1 MSVYTRRPEWS
12 VAIRRPDYTK
22 AVLSYKAI
30 HNWTVGGRTP
40 ASKIEFVSSSDRS
53 KGANIYTDL
62 IGYNYENSLSNPAGA
77 FDLTIVPIQDST
89 GLTWK
94 DKIQARDIV
103 FISEFGKVRYIGIVK
118 GTGYSMSMNNGK
130 PKRQVTINGVSIGG
144 MMQSFNLPMNTY
156 LWFGS
161 GKNNEIENDK
171 FAGAMGSSVADGQSV
186 SNIFNLINEG
196 FFSVTFGSSVSSV
209 GFKSVVD
216 AFFEFDA
223 DDVVAFYPMLLRPF
237 QEKSNT
243 LWTIYRQILPE
254 PVYEIFGKYVNG
266 KYKVVCRETPFD
278 NDDWKNLP
286 ITELNPLYLL
296 DQNINDTDGEVFTHF
311 FSTMPNSAYSGLEVY
326 ALNEL
331 DEVSIFD
338 TEKLPIYGYRQLEAI
353 FPFYDLDNGDRL
365 KAKEFL
371 KNNSV
376 RLYSW
381 YVNNVEFQSGTI
393 TMMTV
398 PEKDNNEYIDI
409 GERIQYL
416 KGANYSIEF
425 YVEGIKRTMTYGDKM
440 SSVYSV
446 TRGYEYGTKQIT
458 VEGKSVT
465 TPQIKKITQLGRKL
479 IQSERDIFQ
488 EAGKL

>member
-1 MSVYTRRPEWS
+1 MSVFTRRPEWS
-12 VAIRRPDYTK
+12 VSIRRPDYTK
-22 AVLSYKAI
+22 AVLSYKPV
-30 HNWTVGGRTP
+30 HNWAAVGGSP
-40 ASKIEFVSSSDRS
+40 ASKIDFVSKNDRS
-53 KGANIYTDL
+53 NGVNIYTDL
-62 IGYNYENSLSNPAGA
+62 IGYEYENSLSNPAGA
-77 FDLTIVPIQDST
+77 FNLTITPRQDRN

-130 PKRQVTINGVSIGG
+130 PKRQITINGVSIGG
-144 MMQSFNLPMNTY
+144 MLQSFNLPMNTY
-156 LWFGS
+156 LWVGS
-161 GKNNEIENDK
+161 GVNNEIENDK
-171 FAGAMGSSVADGQSV
+171 FSSAMASTVAENQTLGS
-186 SNIFNLINEG
+186 IFKLIHEG
-196 FFSVTFGSSVSSV
+196 FFSVNFGSTASNV
-209 GFKSVVD
+209 GFKTIIDS
-216 AFFEFDA
+216 FFELNA
-223 DDVVAFYPMLLRPF
+223 DDIIAFYPMLLRPF
-237 QEKSNT
+237 QENSNN
-243 LWTIYRQILPE
+243 LWSIYRQILPE

-266 KYKVVCRETPFD
+266 KYQVICRETPFD

-286 ITELNPLYLL
+286 ITELNPLFLL
-296 DQNINDTDGEVFTHF
+296 DQNINDTDGEVYTHF

-365 KAKEFL
+365 QAKEFL
-371 KNNSV
+371 KSNSV

-398 PEKDNNEYIDI
+398 PEKDNNEYIEI

-458 VEGKSVT
+458 VEGRSVI

-479 IQSERDIFQ
+479 IQSEKDIFQ